1 MIVDLRERIKEVCKR
16 YGIKRHY
23 IAKQA
28 GISDTALSLYVH
40 NKLNLLPERERTIMQ
55 ILDRIEKQFGG

>member
-1 MIVDLRERIKEVCKR
+1 MIDLRERIKEVCKR

-40 NKLNLLPERERTIMQ
+40 NKLNLLPENERKIAQ
-55 ILDRIEKQFGG
+55 ILNTIEKNFNGG